1 MITEVLWRVNLQ
13 VMKLEVV
20 SVRLKLLMALM
31 VALSMTGL
39 STASR
44 AVTVTAQHLG
54 KGYGR
59 TVGIQYTGA
68 NPFSGNIFAGELNT
82 ALIGALPVGMAAS
95 FAAYCVDLDHTLQN
109 SQTVE
114 LLSTNLLTRGKR
126 IAWLYNQIGPT
137 VELGATEAVR
147 KDRGAAL
154 QLAIWDVWADD
165 GDGFTTGKFR
175 TSASLSL
182 RNLAQSYL
190 NASLGMKDE
199 ATWLRNIAHPSNR
212 NQNLIGPAAVPE
224 PGALAMLVGAGVT
237 GCLFVLRRRRR

>member
-1 MITEVLWRVNLQ
+1 M
-13 VMKLEVV
+13 
-20 SVRLKLLMALM
+20 SLMALSS
-31 VALSMTGL
+31 L
-39 STASR
+39 SR
-44 AVTVTAQHLG
+44 AVTLTANHVNN
-54 KGYGR
+54 GYGR
-59 TVGIQYTGA
+59 TVGIQYTGTH
-68 NPFSGNIFAGELNT
+68 PYHGNVFAGQINI
-82 ALIGALPVGMAAS
+82 ALTGALPVGMAAA

-109 SQTVE
+109 TQMVDI
-114 LLSTNLLTRGKR
+114 LSTNLLTHGKR

-137 VELGATEAVR
+137 VDLGGTDTIR

-154 QLAIWDVWADD
+154 QLAIWDVWADN
-165 GDGFTTGKFR
+165 GDGFTTGNFR

-190 NASLGMKDE
+190 DASLGMKDE